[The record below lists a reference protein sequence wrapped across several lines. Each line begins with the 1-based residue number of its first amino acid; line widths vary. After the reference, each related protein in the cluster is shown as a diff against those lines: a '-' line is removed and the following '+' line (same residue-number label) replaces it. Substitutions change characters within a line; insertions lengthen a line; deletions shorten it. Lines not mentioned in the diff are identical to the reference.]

1 MKKQLNLTMGLVET
15 LFENISAK
23 SVVVFVVGALVLRFV
38 LQRVDEYRRIR
49 RLGRPGR
56 RIPSYAPLG
65 E

>member
-1 MKKQLNLTMGLVET
+1 MGLVET

-38 LQRVDEYRRIR
+38 LQRVDEYCRIR